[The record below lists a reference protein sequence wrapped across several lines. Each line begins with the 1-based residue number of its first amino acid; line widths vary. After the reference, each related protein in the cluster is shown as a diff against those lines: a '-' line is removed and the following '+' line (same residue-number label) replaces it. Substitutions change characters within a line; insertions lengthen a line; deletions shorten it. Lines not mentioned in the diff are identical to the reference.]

1 MKMTGSTKIVA
12 DKDTMG
18 IRKIEREDESEIF
31 VEGVERYLKDWLKN
45 VERRLKDRI
54 LIIEIHAMATYL

>member
-18 IRKIEREDESEIF
+18 IRKIERER
-31 VEGVERYLKDWLKN
+31 GV
-45 VERRLKDRI
+45 
-54 LIIEIHAMATYL
+54 AMSLSVS